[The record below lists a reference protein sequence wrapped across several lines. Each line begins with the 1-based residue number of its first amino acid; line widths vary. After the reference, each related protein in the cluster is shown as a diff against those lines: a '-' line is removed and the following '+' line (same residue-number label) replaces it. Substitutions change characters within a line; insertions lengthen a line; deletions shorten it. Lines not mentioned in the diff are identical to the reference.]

1 METLGVSQNAT
12 DTEGLTAQV
21 HPDLTWG
28 FLRTLQRHRFS
39 RGAFL
44 LALSHLL
51 EEATVK
57 S

>member
-12 DTEGLTAQV
+12 DTEGLTAQG

-28 FLRTLQRHRFS
+28 FLQRHRFS